1 MYRRLMGQGLVQLG
15 QLENPPVAAGCG
27 PTRRRDPKPD
37 WLKVKM
43 PGGGRYEQVKQTL
56 RELNL
61 VTVCEEASCPNVG
74 ECWGSGTATVMLMG
88 EVCTRGCRF
97 CDVTSGVPQ
106 PLDPLEPRHLA
117 EAVSRLGLDYLVVT
131 SVNRDEL
138 EDGGASHFAQAI
150 ALLKRS
156 APATLVEV
164 LTPDFQGRKFALDL
178 IIDAA
183 PTVTAH
189 NVETVARLT
198 PTVRDRRA
206 GYRQS
211 LDVLEYYKSGG
222 MKTKSSIML
231 GVGETHDE
239 VVQAMKDLRSVG
251 CDILTLGQYLRPS
264 EKHLPVA
271 EFVRPEAFAALEQEG
286 LSLGFRFV
294 AAGPLVRSSYKAGE
308 FFIQGWVEKERAA
321 HPE

>member
-1 MYRRLMGQGLVQLG
+1 M
-15 QLENPPVAAGCG
+15 
-27 PTRRRDPKPD
+27 
-37 WLKVKM
+37 
-43 PGGGRYEQVKQTL
+43 
-56 RELNL
+56 
-61 VTVCEEASCPNVG
+61 G

-97 CDVTSGVPQ
+97 CDVTSGTPQ

-117 EAVSRLGLDYLVVT
+117 EAVGRLGLDYLVVT

-150 ALLKRS
+150 IELKRA
-156 APATLVEV
+156 APQTLVEV
-164 LTPDFQGRKFALDL
+164 LTPDFQGRAFALDM
-178 IIDAA
+178 IIDAG
-183 PTVTAH
+183 PTVAAH

-206 GYRQS
+206 TYRQS
-211 LDVLEYYKSGG
+211 LDVLEYYKNGG

-231 GVGETHDE
+231 GVGETHAE

-264 EKHLPVA
+264 EKHLAVT
-271 EFVRPEAFAALEQEG
+271 EFVTPEAFAALEQEG
-286 LSLGFRFV
+286 LALGFKFV
-294 AAGPLVRSSYKAGE
+294 ASGPLVRSSYKAGE
-308 FFIQGWVEKERAA
+308 YFIQRWIEAERGVAKDS
-321 HPE
+321 